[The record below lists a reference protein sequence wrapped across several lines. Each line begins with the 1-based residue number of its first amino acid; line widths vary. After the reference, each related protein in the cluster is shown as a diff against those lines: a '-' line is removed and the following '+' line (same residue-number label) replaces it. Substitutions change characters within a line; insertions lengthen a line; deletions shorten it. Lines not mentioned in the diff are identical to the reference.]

1 LRGIRAAAGDR
12 LTSVAQPATPS
23 EVYAASR
30 AYELAF
36 SYRDFAAELDALLGW
51 ATDASS
57 TDPRSALELAAG
69 PADHALGLAARGLDV
84 TALDLSARMCARA
97 TERAAERGLSLK
109 VVEADMRAF
118 NVGRAFDLIIT
129 MVDSTTHLLTL
140 DDMLGYLGC
149 VARHLQPG
157 GCLVMEMS
165 HPRDVFGS
173 SPITSSDWTMSS
185 EGQQVRMQWG
195 SPDGEPDEFDP
206 VSQIT
211 QTRVRIDYTAPNA
224 PPFSATETVP
234 SRTWTACDVEAAL
247 RLSGEFDVL
256 GQFGSFNGLA
266 MDAPDAWRMITVLR
280 KR

>member
-1 LRGIRAAAGDR
+1 
-12 LTSVAQPATPS
+12 VPQPASPS

-36 SYRDFAAELDALLGW
+36 SYREFAAELDALLGW

-57 TDPRSALELAAG
+57 TAPRSALELAAG
-69 PADHALGLAARGLDV
+69 PADHALGLAQRGLDV
-84 TALDLSARMCARA
+84 TALDLSARMCDRAKERA
-97 TERAAERGLSLK
+97 TERGLTIN
-109 VVEADMRAF
+109 VVEADMRSF
-118 NVGRAFDLIIT
+118 NLGRAFDLVIT

-157 GCLVMEMS
+157 GCLIMEMS

-173 SPITSSDWTMSS
+173 SPITSPDWTMSS
-185 EGQQVRMQWG
+185 DGEQVRVRWG

-206 VSQIT
+206 VTQIT
-211 QTRVRIDYTAPNA
+211 QTRVRIDYTAPDA
-224 PPFSATETVP
+224 PPFSATEAQP
-234 SRTWTACDVEAAL
+234 SRAWTACDVEAAV
-247 RLSGEFDVL
+247 RLSGEFDVH

-266 MDAPDAWRMITVLR
+266 LDAPDAWRMITVLR